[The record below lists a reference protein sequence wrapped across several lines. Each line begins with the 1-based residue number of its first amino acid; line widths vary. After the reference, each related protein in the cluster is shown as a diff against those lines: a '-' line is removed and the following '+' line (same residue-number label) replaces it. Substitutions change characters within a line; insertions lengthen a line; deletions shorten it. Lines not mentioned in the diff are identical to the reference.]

1 MPLVDVLLTE
11 KSSNI
16 PSEVRAFL
24 SEADCRIEKFRWENQ
39 LPAFVPSNYAQAYRA
54 LLWLESSNL
63 LTGRWFCEWG
73 SGFGVVACLAAMLEF
88 DAWGIEIEGELVKA
102 ARSLADDFGLT
113 AEFVQ
118 GSFIPSG
125 GKKFAKSAGECS
137 WMSDI
142 AGGGHEKL
150 GFEPEDFDVIFAYP
164 WPDEE
169 EVTAALFERYARL
182 DAILI
187 TYHEE
192 GGLRMRRKVSVV

>member
-1 MPLVDVLLTE
+1 MALVDLAPPGKPAIV
-11 KSSNI
+11 
-16 PSEVRAFL
+16 PMDVRAFL
-24 SEADCRIEKFRWENQ
+24 READRRIEKFRWENQ
-39 LPAFVPSNYAQAYRA
+39 LPAFVPSDYAEAYQV
-54 LLWLESSNL
+54 LQWLESSNL

-73 SGFGVVACLAAMLEF
+73 SGFGVVACLASMLEF
-88 DAWGIEIEGELVKA
+88 EAWGIEIEGELVKA

-113 AEFVQ
+113 AEFAQ
-118 GSFIPSG
+118 GSFIPAQ
-125 GKKFAKSAGECS
+125 GKKFAEAAGQCS
-137 WMSDI
+137 WMSDV

-169 EVTAALFERYARL
+169 AVTAELFERYARA

-192 GGLRMRRKVSVV
+192 GEVRMRKKMR